1 MRSAYGVIP
10 FSGEAYLR
18 LKNMKTRSRR
28 ILFAKEHMYTLGA
41 KMGEL
46 PVTLGTR
53 KPVSRRLER
62 IVYYGLWLQ
71 RKA

>member
-1 MRSAYGVIP
+1 
-10 FSGEAYLR
+10 
-18 LKNMKTRSRR
+18 MKTSSRR

-41 KMGEL
+41 KMAEL

-53 KPVSRRLER
+53 KPVSLRLER
-62 IVYYGLWLQ
+62 TVHYGLWLQ

>member
-1 MRSAYGVIP
+1 
-10 FSGEAYLR
+10 
-18 LKNMKTRSRR
+18 MKTRPRR

-41 KMGEL
+41 KMAEL

-53 KPVSRRLER
+53 KPVSLRLER
-62 IVYYGLWLQ
+62 TVHYGLWLQ